1 MAEDLAVVE
10 VAGDS
15 EVSAVDPLAVAAQV
29 AVGNSSP
36 SSAYLRKD
44 LEWKL
49 SLLNW

>member
-1 MAEDLAVVE
+1 
-10 VAGDS
+10 
-15 EVSAVDPLAVAAQV
+15 VDPLAVAAQV